1 MLDQGWKTVTSQQD
15 AVRLISSVV
24 TANVDIKPEL
34 EKTDFVKELATMANL
49 FISSSS
55 VSETERLVNALTSTS
70 SESPTGQ
77 CNFALSGNVL
87 AVRIPSYDKSNTG
100 QTDNLGKYL
109 RWAVTILGLKD
120 PEVKILPDEKLGNA
134 IILPAKIERMM
145 DTTLASL
152 SLPTESG
159 DRADFKSGLKGNLT
173 ELLAATKL
181 MRKYQGSLQKLPAPK
196 GQKAVV
202 TSQDDLRK
210 SVNGRSGLN
219 EHGLPSFTAIFVKS
233 VFNEITKPSYTRF
246 PGKWMNSLRVTNG
259 TKSNIGVMYK
269 LGYECTTPSAQKV
282 ISVVRTAIKE
292 KKSDKTSSTKRANEE
307 TPRSKAKFELVVQTK
322 DNTPDGISHRE
333 FRLAAFLLLPL
344 INPKAKESPK
354 DQISVDPLTVR
365 SKTITGFYKEHRDVV
380 DAVNLA
386 YATKSAIGKKN
397 SKATP
402 LGYESARGHAISLT
416 ANRMWQD
423 ANGVKYTK
431 LMDVP
436 EHIRNFLLSFFH
448 RKLVE
453 EDTDSE
459 AEEAEAEEEFTT
471 PKKE

>member
-1 MLDQGWKTVTSQQD
+1 
-15 AVRLISSVV
+15 
-24 TANVDIKPEL
+24 
-34 EKTDFVKELATMANL
+34 MANL

-55 VSETERLVNALTSTS
+55 VSETERLVNALASTNH
-70 SESPTGQ
+70 ESPTGQ
-77 CNFALSGNVL
+77 CNFVLSGNVL

-134 IILPAKIERMM
+134 VILPAKIERMM
-145 DTTLASL
+145 DTTIASL

-202 TSQDDLRK
+202 TSLDDLRK

-219 EHGLPSFTAIFVKS
+219 EHGLPGFTAIFVKS

-246 PGKWMNSLRVTNG
+246 PGKWMNSLRVVNG

-282 ISVVRTAIKE
+282 ISVVKTKIVE
-292 KKSDKTSSTKRANEE
+292 KKSDKSSSKKRADEE
-307 TPRSKAKFELVVQTK
+307 TPRSKAKFELLVQSK

-333 FRLAAFLLLPL
+333 FRLATFLLLPL
-344 INPKAKESPK
+344 IDPKAKESPK

-365 SKTITGFYKEHRDVV
+365 SKTITNFYKENRDVV
-380 DAVNLA
+380 DAMNLA

-416 ANRMWQD
+416 ANRTWQD

-431 LMDVP
+431 LVDVP

-453 EDTDSE
+453 GDSDSDAED
-459 AEEAEAEEEFTT
+459 AEAEEFTT
-471 PKKE
+471 PK